1 MTISVTELKARCIEI
16 IREVEA
22 NGEIV
27 EITRRGEVV
36 ARLLP
41 VTNAV
46 AADVKVKPWHRLH
59 GTAKL
64 LATPE
69 ESVLKDS
76 DFEALR

>member
-1 MTISVTELKARCIEI
+1 MTISVTELKARCLQI

-22 NGEIV
+22 NGEVV
-27 EITRRGEVV
+27 EITRHGEVV

-41 VTNAV
+41 ATVV
-46 AADVKVKPWHRLH
+46 PADVKPWHRLH
-59 GTAKL
+59 GTGVL

-69 ESVLKDS
+69 ESVLEDS

>member
-1 MTISVTELKARCIEI
+1 MTISVTELKTRCLEV

-22 NGEIV
+22 NGKVV
-27 EITRRGEVV
+27 EITRRGEIV

-41 VTNAV
+41 ANAA
-46 AADVKVKPWHRLH
+46 AADVKPWERLH
-59 GTAKL
+59 GTGVL

-69 ESVLKDS
+69 ESVLEDS